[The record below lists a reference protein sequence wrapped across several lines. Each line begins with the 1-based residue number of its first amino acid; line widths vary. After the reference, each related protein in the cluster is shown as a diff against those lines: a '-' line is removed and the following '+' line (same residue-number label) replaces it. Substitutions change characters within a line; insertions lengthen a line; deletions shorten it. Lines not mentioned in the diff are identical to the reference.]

1 MSEQSAET
9 PVQAVCESQVAGEN
23 MQSTADTAQVARE
36 SQVAGGMPLVV
47 RDLRCG
53 YKDTVVVDGLSFE
66 IAPGEIC
73 AILGQNG
80 IGKTTVFKSILGHI
94 PLLGGS
100 VLISGHD
107 AASLSRTEMA
117 RLVGYVPQAHTPP
130 FPFTVAEM
138 VEMGRTAHLPLTAV
152 PSRDDRLMALEAM
165 NSLGIAHLYD
175 KPYTQI
181 SGGERQL
188 ALIARALCQQAR
200 LLIMD
205 EPCANLDFGNRA
217 RVLGQV
223 EQLTEQGIAV
233 LMTTHDP
240 DHALAIATSV
250 VAIVDRSEF
259 VIGKP
264 ADVIDSILLERL
276 YDIPAQVSCV
286 PTPAGDSFVAIALK
300 SK

>member
-1 MSEQSAET
+1 MSACDNGVAPLSAIGVES
-9 PVQAVCESQVAGEN
+9 PV
-23 MQSTADTAQVARE
+23 DK
-36 SQVAGGMPLVV
+36 PLVV
-47 RDLRCG
+47 RNLRCG
-53 YKDTVVVDGLSFE
+53 YKDTIVVDGLSFD

-80 IGKTTVFKSILGHI
+80 IGKTTVFKSIMGHI

-100 VLISGHD
+100 VLVSGRD
-107 AASLSRTEMA
+107 GASLSRAEMA

-138 VEMGRTAHLPLTAV
+138 VEMGRTAHLSLTAV

-188 ALIARALCQQAR
+188 ALIARALCQQAK

-217 RVLGQV
+217 RVLSQI
-223 EQLTEQGIAV
+223 EQLAQQGIAV

-240 DHALAIATSV
+240 DHAFSIATSV
-250 VAIVDRSEF
+250 VAIVDSGEF
-259 VIGKP
+259 VTGKP
-264 ADVIDSILLERL
+264 ADIIDNSLLERL
-276 YDIPAQVSCV
+276 YDVPAQVSCV
-286 PTPAGDSFVAIALK
+286 PTPTGEASVAIALK
-300 SK
+300 GLTTEGVVSFHA

>member
-1 MSEQSAET
+1 MSEHSIDAAKLHGE
-9 PVQAVCESQVAGEN
+9 ESLRAN
-23 MQSTADTAQVARE
+23 DA
-36 SQVAGGMPLVV
+36 PLVV

-53 YKDTVVVDGLSFE
+53 YKEKVVVEGLSFD

-94 PLLGGS
+94 PLIGGS
-100 VLISGHD
+100 VRIFGRD
-107 AASLSRTEMA
+107 ASTLSRTEMA
-117 RLVGYVPQAHTPP
+117 RMAGYVPQAHTPP
-130 FPFTVAEM
+130 FSFTVAEM

-152 PSRDDRLMALEAM
+152 PSREDRLIALEAM
-165 NSLGIAHLYD
+165 NSLSIAHLHD

-188 ALIARALCQQAR
+188 ALIARALCQQAK

-205 EPCANLDFGNRA
+205 EPCANLDFGNRS
-217 RVLGQV
+217 RVLNHV
-223 EQLTEQGIAV
+223 EQLAGQGIAV

-250 VAIVDRSEF
+250 VAIADSSEF
-259 VIGKP
+259 IFGKP
-264 ADVIDSILLERL
+264 AEVITGELLERL
-276 YDIPAQVSCV
+276 YGVSAQVSSV
-286 PTPAGDSFVAIALK
+286 PTPQGNSMVAIPLK
-300 SK
+300 

>member
-1 MSEQSAET
+1 MSAFDTVAPRATEPERSSAC
-9 PVQAVCESQVAGEN
+9 AVAEPGRVA
-23 MQSTADTAQVARE
+23 DK
-36 SQVAGGMPLVV
+36 PLVV

-66 IAPGEIC
+66 ITPGEIC

-80 IGKTTVFKSILGHI
+80 IGKTTLFKSILGHI

-100 VLISGHD
+100 VCVSGHD
-107 AASLSRTEMA
+107 ASSLSRSEIA

-152 PSRDDRLMALEAM
+152 PSREDRLMALEAM

-188 ALIARALCQQAR
+188 ALIARALCQQAG

-205 EPCANLDFGNRA
+205 EPCANLDFGYRA
-217 RVLGQV
+217 RVLSQV
-223 EQLTEQGIAV
+223 EQLAEQGIAV

-240 DHALAIATSV
+240 DHALSIATTV

-264 ADVIDSILLERL
+264 ADVIDSTLLERL
-276 YDIPAQVSCV
+276 YGIPAQVSCV
-286 PTPAGDSFVAIALK
+286 PTPMGSSLVAIPL
-300 SK
+300 